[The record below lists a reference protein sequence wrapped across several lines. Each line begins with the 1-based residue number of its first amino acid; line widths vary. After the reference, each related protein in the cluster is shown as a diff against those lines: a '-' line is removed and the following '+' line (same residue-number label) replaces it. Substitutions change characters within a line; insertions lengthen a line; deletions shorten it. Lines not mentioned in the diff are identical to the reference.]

1 MVVFIAS
8 VAVGLILIVAL
19 LVYNMQTFTSSPPRR
34 SERQYPLDPS
44 PAEEPADARGTEAKA
59 EGAGLSHVRQ
69 AGDREPPSAA
79 AEAAGNAEAAAV
91 PGTDDAPRAIEA
103 AQESGAIE
111 GAEAAEVSRTAEASR
126 TAASS
131 EAKADAARAPE
142 AAEASAAGG
151 VTWASAASAASA
163 ATGATRTTDASV
175 ASAAIGA
182 TRTPNASAASSPSA
196 AAERPLESGALPS
209 AKRPAS
215 AGVPASGSAGGSSDG
230 RASADIEYREAI
242 RRLQLQQ
249 PEEGPEP
256 TAAEA
261 AADAP
266 MSDDD
271 YRSALRRFGT
281 RGKRG

>member
-19 LVYNMQTFTSSPPRR
+19 LVYNMQAFTSSPPRR

-44 PAEEPADARGTEAKA
+44 PAEEPADARGTEANA
-59 EGAGLSHVRQ
+59 EGGLSHVRR
-69 AGDREPPSAA
+69 AGDQEPPSAA
-79 AEAAGNAEAAAV
+79 AEAAGNAEAAEV
-91 PGTDDAPRAIEA
+91 PGTVDAPRAIEA
-103 AQESGAIE
+103 AQESGALE